1 MKVVINNKSHDI
13 DPSIKQDWDLIETRK
28 DHYHIVHNNQSINVE
43 IVEIDTENKTISLK
57 VNNKVHEATIKTKMD
72 LLLEKLGMNNLSSKK
87 VNVIKAPMPGLVLSV
102 NVKVG
107 DEIETGDGVL
117 VLEAMKMENL
127 LKSPGA
133 GIIKSIEIKK
143 GDAVE
148 KNQVLIE
155 LS

>member
-1 MKVVINNKSHDI
+1 MKVVIGNKSYDI
-13 DPSIKQDWDLIETRK
+13 DQDSKQDWDLIEIK
-28 DHYHIVHNNQSINVE
+28 NNHYHIVHNNQSINVE
-43 IVEIDTENKTISLK
+43 VVDIDTENKTISLK

-72 LLLEKLGMNNLSSKK
+72 LLLEKLGMNNQSSKK

-107 DEIETGDGVL
+107 DEIEKGDGVL

-133 GIIKSIEIKK
+133 GIIKSIEIKT

-148 KNQVLIE
+148 KNQVLIQ
-155 LS
+155 LG